1 VRYFETFASRLK
13 MKEPHYPNQ
22 GRPTT
27 PVAVCYNSD
36 SCIQTIIRYAL
47 GDPGLRRASTLLLL
61 SASLASLS
69 CGTYKPPGGSSG
81 GKIASRALVSQDVSA
96 SNVSAGLIVID
107 AQRDVEP
114 IGASISAGA
123 TPGMMVVTPNR
134 NQTLVFSSADK
145 LFSLINNASG
155 ASAAQVTLPG
165 LTESFVVSPDSL
177 TAYVAVPTARVVGQS
192 PGAVEVVGL
201 NSGKF
206 TAEIDIPAVHFLSM
220 SHSGNRILAFSD
232 NSDSVAVITP
242 SNIGTANPVVIF
254 ADGFDRPVQA
264 FFSSDDNTAF
274 VVNCGAECGGITAS
288 VQTLDLTTNT
298 PAAAIPVP
306 AASVAV
312 VDGTTMYLAGT
323 PVPASPC
330 TGQQTAATSCG
341 LLTVFDLPSMSVT
354 KSGIVITDGSHNR
367 MALGANGQLFI
378 GARTCTEIIPPVPPP
393 SGAEVRGCL
402 AIYNTQTGD
411 VVIPA
416 ANGDAT
422 GIQPI
427 ANRTVVYVVQGGELA
442 IYDTATDK
450 LQSTQI
456 DVNGQAIDVKTID
469 F

>member
-1 VRYFETFASRLK
+1 
-13 MKEPHYPNQ
+13 
-22 GRPTT
+22 
-27 PVAVCYNSD
+27 
-36 SCIQTIIRYAL
+36 
-47 GDPGLRRASTLLLL
+47 LRRASTLLLL

-81 GKIASRALVSQDVSA
+81 GKIASRAFVSQDVSA
-96 SNVSAGLIVID
+96 SNVAAGLIVID

-114 IGASISAGA
+114 IGASIPAGA

-145 LFSLINNASG
+145 LLSLINNASS
-155 ASAAQVTLPG
+155 ASAAQLTLPG
-165 LTESFVVSPDSL
+165 LTDSFVVSPDSL
-177 TAYVAVPTARVVGQS
+177 TAYVAVPTAKVVGQS

-242 SNIGTANPVVIF
+242 SNIGTSNPVVVPV
-254 ADGFDRPVQA
+254 DGFDRPVQA

-274 VVNCGAECGGITAS
+274 VVNCGAECGGIQAS

-298 PAAAIPVP
+298 PVAAIPVP

-312 VDGTTMYLAGT
+312 VSGTTMYLAGT

-330 TGQQTAATSCG
+330 TGQQTAATTCG

-354 KSGIVITDGSHNR
+354 KSGIVITDGYHNR

-378 GARTCTEIIPPVPPP
+378 GARTCTEITPPVPPP

-402 AIYNTQTGD
+402 AIFNTQTGD
-411 VVIPA
+411 VLIPP

-450 LQSTQI
+450 LQKTQI
-456 DVNGQAIDVKTID
+456 DLNGQAIDVKTVD

>member
-1 VRYFETFASRLK
+1 MNGEHRPA
-13 MKEPHYPNQ
+13 Q

-36 SCIQTIIRYAL
+36 SCIQSIIRYAL

-69 CGTYKPPGGSSG
+69 CGSATPPGGSSG
-81 GKIASRALVSQDVSA
+81 VKIASRAFVSQDVSA
-96 SNVSAGLIVID
+96 GNVSAGLIVID

-114 IGASISAGA
+114 IGAAIPAGA

-145 LFSLINNASG
+145 LFSVINNASQ

-177 TAYVAVPTARVVGQS
+177 TAYVAVPTARVVGQA

-201 NSGKF
+201 SNGKF

-220 SHSGNRILAFSD
+220 NHSGNRILAFSD
-232 NSDSVAVITP
+232 NSNLVAVITP
-242 SNIGTANPVVIF
+242 SNIGTQNPVVTF
-254 ADGFDRPVQA
+254 VDGSLVGHPFDLPIA
-264 FFSSDDNTAF
+264 ASFGSDDNTANI
-274 VVNCGAECGGITAS
+274 VNCGAECGGIQAS

-306 AASVAV
+306 AASVAIV
-312 VDGTTMYLAGT
+312 NGTTMYLAGT
-323 PVPASPC
+323 PVPASLC

-354 KSGIVITDGSHNR
+354 KSGIVITDGYHNR

-378 GARTCTEIIPPVPPP
+378 GAKTCTEIIPPVPPP
-393 SGAEVRGCL
+393 PSAEARGCL

-411 VVIPA
+411 VVIPP